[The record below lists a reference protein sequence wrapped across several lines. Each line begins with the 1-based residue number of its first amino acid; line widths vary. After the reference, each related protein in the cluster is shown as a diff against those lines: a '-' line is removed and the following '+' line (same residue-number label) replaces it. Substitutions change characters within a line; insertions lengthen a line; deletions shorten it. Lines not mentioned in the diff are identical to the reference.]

1 MPSNT
6 DLETAVAISSRF
18 RKRKRYAF
26 RGKELIAPNNIA
38 NRHAP
43 GKESAVFMTDYYV
56 CAAATDIDI
65 DIDIDIKGLG
75 LRDWK
80 CSNVALS
87 ALFIY
92 IVKYYRNLNAR
103 EPRN

>member
-65 DIDIDIKGLG
+65 KGLGLG

-80 CSNVALS
+80 CSNVALP

-103 EPRN
+103 GPRN

>member
-65 DIDIDIKGLG
+65 KGLG

-80 CSNVALS
+80 CSNVALP

-92 IVKYYRNLNAR
+92 IAKYYRNLNAR
-103 EPRN
+103 GPRN

>member
-6 DLETAVAISSRF
+6 DLETAAAISSRF

-38 NRHAP
+38 NQHAP
-43 GKESAVFMTDYYV
+43 GKESAVFMIDYYV

-65 DIDIDIKGLG
+65 KGLGLGLG

-80 CSNVALS
+80 CSNVALP

-103 EPRN
+103 GPRN

>member
-1 MPSNT
+1 
-6 DLETAVAISSRF
+6 
-18 RKRKRYAF
+18 
-26 RGKELIAPNNIA
+26 
-38 NRHAP
+38 
-43 GKESAVFMTDYYV
+43 MTDYYV
-56 CAAATDIDI
+56 CAAAI

-80 CSNVALS
+80 CSNAALP

-103 EPRN
+103 GPRN

>member
-1 MPSNT
+1 MIMPSNT

-56 CAAATDIDI
+56 CAAATDI
-65 DIDIDIKGLG
+65 KGLGLGLG

-80 CSNVALS
+80 CSNVALP

-103 EPRN
+103 GPRN

>member
-26 RGKELIAPNNIA
+26 REKELIAPNNIA

-65 DIDIDIKGLG
+65 DIKGLG

-87 ALFIY
+87 ALFIH

-103 EPRN
+103 GPRN